1 MSKPR
6 YLFHNVYGDAK
17 ELIETKPDDVICVPF
32 GWDPVTEE
40 KRNSLLQELGIF
52 VSCLPCLVYWKEED
66 NVTYAYGG
74 QSNFSAGWYEFRF
87 EQEVKP
93 WLWENVPK

>member
-6 YLFHNVYGDAK
+6 YLFHNIYGDAK

-40 KRNSLLQELGIF
+40 KRNTLLQELGVY
-52 VSCLPCLVYWKEED
+52 VSCLPCLVYWKEEHTITHAD
-66 NVTYAYGG
+66 GF
-74 QSNFSAGWYEFRF
+74 QSVQPTGWYEFRF
-87 EQEVKP
+87 DQDKKP
-93 WLWENVPK
+93 WSWDQLPQ